1 MRCCWNCGRK
11 VGLNRSDRIKAEK
24 IRCVGRRISK
34 PRLIRW
40 TSRHRAMEIF
50 VEGRPAVAEV
60 VKTWRVLRS

>member
-1 MRCCWNCGRK
+1 
-11 VGLNRSDRIKAEK
+11 LNRSDRIEAEK

-50 VEGRPAVAEV
+50 VEGRPALAEAV
-60 VKTWRVLRS
+60 RTWRVLRG